1 MPVHVAELRENRN
14 DDRRQQQLGC
24 LEPVHVRVMDAEV
37 DDDVAEERN
46 VVALDDAADEFDE
59 DEPADQPCSDS
70 QARSAQPVEGGCGGH
85 ARENSTAAAPSLVRG
100 QPRGEPVTTERE
112 TLTWQGFGDAAREL
126 SRTIVADGFM
136 PDVVVAIARGGLLPA
151 GAIAYGLGIK
161 NCGAIN
167 VEFYTGI
174 GTVLP
179 DPELLPPEMDMAY
192 LDGRRVLLVDD
203 VADSGRTLDLA
214 VRLLT
219 DRGAIVRSVVIY
231 TKPTTIIRPD
241 WSWKDTDLWIDFPWS
256 WQGSVIE
263 QDAAVRE
270 SA

>member
-1 MPVHVAELRENRN
+1 M
-14 DDRRQQQLGC
+14 
-24 LEPVHVRVMDAEV
+24 
-37 DDDVAEERN
+37 
-46 VVALDDAADEFDE
+46 
-59 DEPADQPCSDS
+59 
-70 QARSAQPVEGGCGGH
+70 
-85 ARENSTAAAPSLVRG
+85 
-100 QPRGEPVTTERE
+100 TTERE
-112 TLTWQGFGDAAREL
+112 TLTWQGFGDATREL

-203 VADSGRTLDLA
+203 VADSGSTLDLA

>member
-1 MPVHVAELRENRN
+1 
-14 DDRRQQQLGC
+14 
-24 LEPVHVRVMDAEV
+24 
-37 DDDVAEERN
+37 
-46 VVALDDAADEFDE
+46 
-59 DEPADQPCSDS
+59 
-70 QARSAQPVEGGCGGH
+70 
-85 ARENSTAAAPSLVRG
+85 
-100 QPRGEPVTTERE
+100 
-112 TLTWQGFGDAAREL
+112 
-126 SRTIVADGFM
+126 M

-151 GAIAYGLGIK
+151 GAIAYGLGVK

-192 LDGRRVLLVDD
+192 LEGRRVLLVDD

-219 DRGAIVRSVVIY
+219 DRGAIVRSVVIF

-263 QDAAVRE
+263 QDAAAQE
-270 SA
+270 PA